1 MKKHS
6 IIVIIMLFSIFPI
19 TASAWPLAGQSGDY
33 LNYYEECDAVCGTVA
48 ANSDEY
54 ILRSALGRVF
64 NQGAASVGYSL
75 HQGMYFNVFRDLL
88 PPGPVTIMTA
98 TSRLDGNV
106 DLAWN
111 SVTDEEN
118 EVLGYR
124 VYCTYYYGPQPF
136 PTRLVDARDNT
147 GNAYLDTTDLLA
159 GIQYYY
165 EVRAIDAALNE
176 PQAGNKRELIE
187 VVSQPYSITDLSA
200 FSKPGGDIYLEWSAI
215 SGRDYYNVYRSVT
228 YGVKGG
234 MISVGGGIT
243 EPNYLDAKT
252 NLEGGNRYFYVVQAV
267 VTGQEETK
275 GNNQASAVSDQGGPN
290 APVISSDTHPVQGQP
305 YPNPNPSF
313 QWIPSADPG
322 LSLAVKGYYVKLS
335 NSGTLGTPVTG
346 EGWEFITGIY
356 KAYQTMANG
365 NWYFHCRAEDQAGNL
380 GDEAV
385 YQIQIMATGIIQG
398 TVIDPA
404 VGTGLSGVVGE
415 AWLGGKKQGYAHT
428 AADGTYQISGV
439 PFGSYT
445 IRFNRFGYRPLER
458 KAVVLDMG
466 STPLTVNVD
475 FVSEPMLEE
484 NRAVAYP
491 NPAGGS
497 EIRIIYYC
505 EENSE
510 VIIEIYNVSG
520 EMAGKIRE
528 NKPAGYQ
535 YSSWPLGPVARGI
548 YIFRIRL
555 RGESGKSRIL
565 KTGKFSVVK

>member
-1 MKKHS
+1 MKKHTIIFVLLYS
-6 IIVIIMLFSIFPI
+6 IIPI

-33 LNYYEECDAVCGTVA
+33 LNYFEECDAGCGTTA

-54 ILRSALGRVF
+54 ILRSAMGRVF
-64 NQGAASVGYSL
+64 NQGTDSAGYFI

-88 PPGPVTIMTA
+88 PPDPVTIMTA
-98 TSRLDGNV
+98 VPRPDGNV

-124 VYCTYYYGPQPF
+124 VYCTYYYGPQPYQ
-136 PTRLVDARDNT
+136 TRRVDAWDNM
-147 GNAYLDTTDLLA
+147 GNAYLDNSDLLA

-176 PQAGNKRELIE
+176 AQNGNKREALA
-187 VVSQPYSITDLSA
+187 VVSQPSSITDLSA

-215 SGRDYYNVYRSVT
+215 PGRDYYKIYRSVT

-234 MISVGGGIT
+234 IIPLGKGII

-252 NLEGGNRYFYVVQAV
+252 NLEGGKRYFYVVQAV
-267 VTGQEETK
+267 VADQEENK

-290 APVISSDTHPVQGQP
+290 APVISSDTHPIQGQP
-305 YPNPNPSF
+305 YPNPEPSF
-313 QWIPSADPG
+313 RWLPSADPG
-322 LSLAVKGYYVKLS
+322 LSLEVKGYYVKLD

-346 EGWEFITGIY
+346 GEWQFTTGIY
-356 KAYQTMANG
+356 KTYQAVANG
-365 NWYFHCRAEDQAGNL
+365 TWYFHCLAEDQAGNL

-385 YQIQIMATGIIQG
+385 YQLQIMATGIIQG

-404 VGTGLSGVVGE
+404 TGTGLSGVVVE
-415 AWLGGKKQGYAHT
+415 AWLAGKKQGDSQT
-428 AADGTYQISGV
+428 SADGTYLISGA
-439 PFGSYT
+439 PFGTYT
-445 IRFNRFGYRPLER
+445 VRFNRFGYCPLEH
-458 KAVVLDMG
+458 KAVDLDMG
-466 STPLTVNVD
+466 STPITVNAD
-475 FVSEPMLEE
+475 FVSEPVLEK
-484 NRAVAYP
+484 NRAAAYP

-497 EIRIIYYC
+497 EVRFIYYC
-505 EENSE
+505 EENSK
-510 VIIEIYNVSG
+510 VVIEIYNVTA
-520 EMAGKIRE
+520 EIVGKITE
-528 NKPAGYQ
+528 DKLAGHQ

-548 YIFRIRL
+548 YVFRVVL
-555 RGESGKSRIL
+555 QGESGKRRIL